1 MRSLPAF
8 ARTLFALAA
17 STLALAAL
25 AGCGKSLPKEK
36 DGGTGGVTT
45 VAAPGAL
52 AANGLETKNTTRLGG
67 TTPVA
72 DAAAVALAVNPGLTP
87 ATRPQ
92 AVVLVDEH
100 HWTAALAS
108 AALASAPLGAP
119 ILYTDGNV
127 LPAISAEAL
136 NALHP
141 RGSAVLHGAQVI
153 EIGTSA
159 APPAYRT
166 YPVRAGSGGKTGGGA
181 DRTAT
186 SEASPANGSGSASRA
201 SGNSATTAASAA
213 IAARIEGLVALAR
226 GASPRQV
233 IVIAA
238 DGPPALSMPAAGL
251 AAETGAPI
259 LAVAAAGIPRATRR
273 ALDGLDHPTIYVV
286 GPPTSVSDAT
296 LAKLDRYGTARRI
309 AVTAPEP
316 IACGTAGASAGGEA
330 VENAIAVAR
339 YSDGSFGWGV
349 EEPGHGLVF
358 ANANR
363 PLDAPA
369 AAPLSASGDFGPLLL
384 LESPHGVPRALCT
397 YLHDIQPSYPEYQPT
412 RGFYNHGWLVGDEA
426 AIAASTQAELDT
438 MLETAPR
445 NGRER

>member
-1 MRSLPAF
+1 MRSLPAVARAVPAF
-8 ARTLFALAA
+8 ARAVPALARSFPVSFVRVLFAL
-17 STLALAAL
+17 TVLAISL

-87 ATRPQ
+87 ATRPGT
-92 AVVLVDEH
+92 VVLVDERN
-100 HWTAALAS
+100 WTAALAS
-108 AALASAPLGAP
+108 AALAAPPLNAP
-119 ILYTDGNV
+119 ILYADGNA

-136 NALHP
+136 RAMNP
-141 RGSAVLHGAQVI
+141 RGSALLRGAQVI
-153 EIGTSA
+153 AIGTSA
-159 APPAYRT
+159 APAPYR
-166 YPVRAGSGGKTGGGA
+166 VHALRA
-181 DRTAT
+181 
-186 SEASPANGSGSASRA
+186 PANAA
-201 SGNSATTAASAA
+201 NASAA
-213 IAARIEGLVALAR
+213 LAEQIERLVVRAR
-226 GASPRQV
+226 GTSPRQV
-233 IVIAA
+233 IVVAA

-259 LAVAAAGIPRATRR
+259 LPVAAAGIPRATRR
-273 ALDGLDHPTIYVV
+273 ALAELHRPTIYVV

-296 LAKLDRYGTARRI
+296 LAKLDRWGSARRI
-309 AVTAPEP
+309 AVSAPEP
-316 IACGTAGASAGGEA
+316 TACGAAGASAGGEA

-339 YSDGSFGWGV
+339 YSDGAFGWGV

-358 ANANR
+358 ANASR

-384 LESPHGVPRALCT
+384 LEGPHGVPRALCT
-397 YLHDIQPSYPEYQPT
+397 YLRDIQPSYPEYQPT